1 MAAWVVA
8 EGAWLKYRKELLLLK
23 GGGQGCEAE
32 SEPMNP
38 AERGLAEPNLMEHC
52 MMHMWLSHFKTQ
64 TEQL

>member
-52 MMHMWLSHFKTQ
+52 M